1 MGEGAAVS
9 RVVIYNRN
17 DGDAS
22 HASAVSGRLSN
33 SVVSLLNYQGN
44 TLKAYRIGDA
54 TNIPVF
60 DISFASTP
68 EPTATVSSKPVS
80 SKPVSSKPV
89 SSKPVS
95 SKPVSSKPMSLKP
108 ISHKSTPA
116 PTEYWSGWFYPVQ
129 YGGFRVCIAAKP
141 YPANIELYP
150 DECACCKVHK
160 CSADTGHHHC
170 GENSTHVATPTPSA
184 ETITTSPTTS
194 KPVSSKPVSSK
205 PVSSKPVSSKPMSL
219 KPKSHKPTMS
229 KPTTSKPTTFKPTLP
244 EPPEETET
252 PTYSPMMDEEIPTY
266 SPTMDEGTYS
276 PTYDETE
283 GFPLVSLKN
292 SN

>member
-89 SSKPVS
+89 SSKP
-95 SKPVSSKPMSLKP
+95 MSLKP
-108 ISHKSTPA
+108 I
-116 PTEYWSGWFYPVQ
+116 
-129 YGGFRVCIAAKP
+129 
-141 YPANIELYP
+141 
-150 DECACCKVHK
+150 
-160 CSADTGHHHC
+160 
-170 GENSTHVATPTPSA
+170 
-184 ETITTSPTTS
+184 
-194 KPVSSKPVSSK
+194 
-205 PVSSKPVSSKPMSL
+205 
-219 KPKSHKPTMS
+219 SHKPTMS

>member
-1 MGEGAAVS
+1 MGEGVAVS

-17 DGDAS
+17 NGDAS
-22 HASAVSGRLSN
+22 HASQVSSRLSN

-54 TNIPVF
+54 RNIPMF

-108 ISHKSTPA
+108 I
-116 PTEYWSGWFYPVQ
+116 
-129 YGGFRVCIAAKP
+129 
-141 YPANIELYP
+141 
-150 DECACCKVHK
+150 
-160 CSADTGHHHC
+160 
-170 GENSTHVATPTPSA
+170 
-184 ETITTSPTTS
+184 
-194 KPVSSKPVSSK
+194 
-205 PVSSKPVSSKPMSL
+205 
-219 KPKSHKPTMS
+219 SHKPTMS